1 MERISEFVDAGII
14 NERDTQVTMLFTF
27 NDGHHQHAPATILI
41 RGNPI
46 PNHEQPVRLERLKAQ
61 LLAENHTLRQSRPY
75 PRKWVAAVHDVGYLS
90 FLETAHSRWKAFQ
103 DSQGGTDRKPT
114 DDLIQAHVFSHY
126 SSREKP
132 SSIQGQVGYY
142 LSGGSCPVDAG
153 TWKAALGSVDTA
165 LGAADLILEGGARHA
180 YALCRPPGHHAYA
193 DLAGGF
199 CYLNNAAVA
208 ANYLADRLGRV
219 AILDVDAHHGN
230 GTQSIFYERDDVHF
244 VSVHGDP
251 NVLFPFYAGYAHERG
266 KGAGLGYNLNL
277 PLPLGTEDEAFLA
290 AVREG
295 MQSVSNYGPEALVIS
310 LGFDA
315 YRGDPAA
322 GLAVGTE
329 GFEAMGRLI
338 GEFPGPVLLIQEGG
352 YVVEKLADNLRA
364 FLKGFLGQRQ

>member
-1 MERISEFVDAGII
+1 
-14 NERDTQVTMLFTF
+14 MLFTF
-27 NDGHHQHAPATILI
+27 NAGHQQHAPGEILI
-41 RGNPI
+41 RGNPL
-46 PNHEQPVRLERLKAQ
+46 PNWEQPERLERLKAQ
-61 LLAENHTLRQSRPY
+61 LIAEHHELQESRTY
-75 PRKWVAAVHDVGYLS
+75 SRKWIAAVHDVGYLN
-90 FLETAHSRWKAFQ
+90 FLETAHERWTEFMAK
-103 DSQGGTDRKPT
+103 QGGANSDRSSAS
-114 DDLIQAHVFSHY
+114 LIQAHVFAHH

-165 LGAADLILEGGARHA
+165 LSAADLVLEGGAKHA

-193 DLAGGF
+193 DFAGGF

-208 ANYLADRLGRV
+208 ANYLANKLGRV

-244 VSVHGDP
+244 VSIHGDP

-266 KGAGLGYNLNL
+266 QGAGLGHNLNI

-290 AVREG
+290 AVRQG
-295 MQSVSNYGPEALVIS
+295 MQSVVNYGPDALVVS

-315 YRGDPAA
+315 YKGDPAA
-322 GLAVGTE
+322 GLEVSTE
-329 GFEAMGRLI
+329 GFEQLGRMI
-338 GEFPGPVLLIQEGG
+338 GGFTGPVLLIQEGG
-352 YVVEKLADNLRA
+352 YVVQKLAENMQA
-364 FLKGFLGQRQ
+364 FLKGFLGQRV